1 MSVFLISPVTIAE
14 PLTSELINTPV
25 TGPTRREACGSACK
39 LLLRGMVKNT
49 GRVEQLANRYIEGKA
64 EEYSGKRAWSVN
76 GEQYPEGKAERNPS
90 NKQKV
95 RNQTA
100 RQHKK
105 D

>member
-1 MSVFLISPVTIAE
+1 
-14 PLTSELINTPV
+14 
-25 TGPTRREACGSACK
+25 
-39 LLLRGMVKNT
+39 MVKNT

-64 EEYSGKRAWSVN
+64 EEYSGKQAWSVI
-76 GEQYPEGKAERNPS
+76 GEQYPEGKAERNPD

-105 D
+105 TRLTKTRKQNTERLGS